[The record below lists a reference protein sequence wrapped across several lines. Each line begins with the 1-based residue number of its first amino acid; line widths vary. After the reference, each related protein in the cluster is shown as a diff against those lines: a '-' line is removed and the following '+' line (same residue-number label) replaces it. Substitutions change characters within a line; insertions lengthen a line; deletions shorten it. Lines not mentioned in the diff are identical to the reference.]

1 MIQIKKTILTLA
13 LLITAVTGARAD
25 QLASSYSSDATL
37 NNVTVSASMEVTIA
51 TGVTVT
57 INNGLNITSGTLTV
71 TGPGTLVVT
80 GAKGNNGASGW
91 EGSNGSN
98 GGVAISGNIIVQ
110 GGATVTATG
119 GTGGNGGWGEDMER
133 SASSGSAGKAFANDV
148 DFTQTTGY
156 SVTNGTSTI
165 ESVLNQRKVVISGG
179 SEPAAATTYTVSL
192 KDGVKDADKW
202 TISPNPAEEGQ
213 TVTLKYNGRL
223 KVKGV
228 TATTDA
234 GAPAA
239 AMPMLTLGSMPNG
252 GDPFS
257 GSSGSETDFSPTFSE
272 GQQVA
277 VFYQNTSGHT
287 VKVLSDALTASDIS
301 NEGKSATI
309 NVTIDDADKTQPV
322 TYFYPATM
330 TNDDYP
336 SLMAKGSINFNF
348 KAQSGTEASLST
360 VRNCCKGSG
369 AWDGN
374 ALPSVSMASQI
385 AIWKLTMTHVSGM
398 IAAQKV
404 TVKVGGN
411 KVAEASASGTY
422 FAYPIDIYLALNPA
436 TMGTGTLRI
445 EADEFGTI
453 YYYQKDGGVSL
464 TAGKFYQ
471 SAVEL
476 KR

>member
-1 MIQIKKTILTLA
+1 MEKKFRLLLLLVLLMTAATGA
-13 LLITAVTGARAD
+13 WAQDAKHLITATYREQTRSLEQPLPYATTIGELYEAVSGQSFSDLISSMSSVGMPLTGITSTNTD
-25 QLASSYSSDATL
+25 VVSIGEVNDASTP
-37 NNVTVSASMEVTIA
+37 VTVKADGKATIA
-51 TGVTVT
+51 LRFGNYAQGIFVSAVPPLYVT
-57 INNGLNITSGTLTV
+57 
-71 TGPGTLVVT
+71 
-80 GAKGNNGASGW
+80 
-91 EGSNGSN
+91 
-98 GGVAISGNIIVQ
+98 
-110 GGATVTATG
+110 
-119 GTGGNGGWGEDMER
+119 M
-133 SASSGSAGKAFANDV
+133 
-148 DFTQTTGY
+148 
-156 SVTNGTSTI
+156 
-165 ESVLNQRKVVISGG
+165 
-179 SEPAAATTYTVSL
+179 
-192 KDGVKDADKW
+192 KDGVKDAEKW
-202 TISPNPAEEGQ
+202 TVKVGEGQ
-213 TVTLKYNGRL
+213 AQALPIGGLKGDGSETVTLQYNGRL

-348 KAQSGTEASLST
+348 TAQSGTEASLST

-385 AIWKLTMTHVSGM
+385 AIWKLTMTGGGGM
-398 IAAQKV
+398 IMAQKV

-411 KVAEASASGTY
+411 KVAEASTSGTY
-422 FAYPIDIYLALNPA
+422 FAYPIDIYLALDPA

>member
-1 MIQIKKTILTLA
+1 MLVLLA
-13 LLITAVTGARAD
+13 AVATGAVA
-25 QLASSYSSDATL
+25 QTTYKVSVKEGTEDAT
-37 NNVTVSASMEVTIA
+37 NWTITPPEA
-51 TGVTVT
+51 TTTGVAQ
-57 INNGLNITSGTLTV
+57 GT
-71 TGPGTLVVT
+71 
-80 GAKGNNGASGW
+80 
-91 EGSNGSN
+91 
-98 GGVAISGNIIVQ
+98 
-110 GGATVTATG
+110 TVTAT
-119 GTGGNGGWGEDMER
+119 
-133 SASSGSAGKAFANDV
+133 
-148 DFTQTTGY
+148 Y
-156 SVTNGTSTI
+156 NGT
-165 ESVLNQRKVVISGG
+165 K
-179 SEPAAATTYTVSL
+179 
-192 KDGVKDADKW
+192 
-202 TISPNPAEEGQ
+202 
-213 TVTLKYNGRL
+213 
-223 KVKGV
+223 KVKSV
-228 TATTDA
+228 KAKKKAAVATPT
-234 GAPAA
+234 
-239 AMPMLTLGSMPNG
+239 LTLGEMTQG
-252 GDPFS
+252 GDPLNN
-257 GSSGSETDFSPTFSE
+257 GSGSETYFSPTFSE

-277 VFYQNTSGHT
+277 VFYKNTSGQT

-330 TNDDYP
+330 AKDD
-336 SLMAKGSINFNF
+336 GSINFNF

-385 AIWKLTMTHVSGM
+385 AIWKLTMTYVNGE
-398 IAAQKV
+398 IFANRV
-404 TVKVGGN
+404 TVKVGSK
-411 KVAEASASGTY
+411 KVTEASASGTY

>member
-1 MIQIKKTILTLA
+1 M
-13 LLITAVTGARAD
+13 
-25 QLASSYSSDATL
+25 
-37 NNVTVSASMEVTIA
+37 
-51 TGVTVT
+51 
-57 INNGLNITSGTLTV
+57 
-71 TGPGTLVVT
+71 
-80 GAKGNNGASGW
+80 
-91 EGSNGSN
+91 
-98 GGVAISGNIIVQ
+98 
-110 GGATVTATG
+110 
-119 GTGGNGGWGEDMER
+119 
-133 SASSGSAGKAFANDV
+133 
-148 DFTQTTGY
+148 
-156 SVTNGTSTI
+156 
-165 ESVLNQRKVVISGG
+165 
-179 SEPAAATTYTVSL
+179 
-192 KDGVKDADKW
+192 
-202 TISPNPAEEGQ
+202 
-213 TVTLKYNGRL
+213 
-223 KVKGV
+223 
-228 TATTDA
+228 
-234 GAPAA
+234 
-239 AMPMLTLGSMPNG
+239 
-252 GDPFS
+252 
-257 GSSGSETDFSPTFSE
+257 
-272 GQQVA
+272 A

-348 KAQSGTEASLST
+348 TAQSGTEASLST

-411 KVAEASASGTY
+411 KVAEASASGAY
-422 FAYPIDIYLALNPA
+422 FAYPIVIYLALDPA

>member
-1 MIQIKKTILTLA
+1 MKIKKRLLSLA
-13 LLITAVTGARAD
+13 LSGVMVLGLMPGMSLTALAD
-25 QLASSYSSDATL
+25 GGTSYTL
-37 NNVTVSASMEVTIA
+37 TIP
-51 TGVTVT
+51 
-57 INNGLNITSGTLTV
+57 STLTV
-71 TGPGTLVVT
+71 
-80 GAKGNNGASGW
+80 ANSGW
-91 EGSNGSN
+91 NATDGISATGSLE
-98 GGVAISGNIIVQ
+98 SGKKLS
-110 GGATVTATG
+110 VTATSDDEFALVNQSDNTQKVG
-119 GTGGNGGWGEDMER
+119 YILAATSEDTTATTSWTFDSLSNTATTKTM
-133 SASSGSAGKAFANDV
+133 GIIV
-148 DFTQTTGY
+148 DDY
-156 SVTNGTSTI
+156 S
-165 ESVLNQRKVVISGG
+165 
-179 SEPAAATTYTVSL
+179 SEPAGTYQDTVTFTAKVESAAT
-192 KDGVKDADKW
+192 
-202 TISPNPAEEGQ
+202 
-213 TVTLKYNGRL
+213 
-223 KVKGV
+223 
-228 TATTDA
+228 
-234 GAPAA
+234 APT
-239 AMPMLTLGSMPNG
+239 LTLGEMTQG
-252 GDPFS
+252 GDPLNN
-257 GSSGSETDFSPTFSE
+257 GSGSETYYSPTFSE

-277 VFYQNTSGHT
+277 VFYKNTSGQT

-330 TNDDYP
+330 AKDD
-336 SLMAKGSINFNF
+336 GSINFNF
-348 KAQSGTEASLST
+348 TAQSGTEASLST

-385 AIWKLTMTHVSGM
+385 AIWKLTMTGANND
-398 IAAQKV
+398 IFANRV

-411 KVAEASASGTY
+411 KVAEASKSPY

>member
-1 MIQIKKTILTLA
+1 MKIKKRIFSLA
-13 LLITAVTGARAD
+13 LAGTMALGLMSGMSMTALAD
-25 QLASSYSSDATL
+25 GDTSYTLTIPSTL
-37 NNVTVSASMEVTIA
+37 NVANSGWNATDGISA
-51 TGVTVT
+51 TGYLAD
-57 INNGLNITSGTLTV
+57 GKKLTV
-71 TGPGTLVVT
+71 T
-80 GAKGNNGASGW
+80 
-91 EGSNGSN
+91 
-98 GGVAISGNIIVQ
+98 
-110 GGATVTATG
+110 
-119 GTGGNGGWGEDMER
+119 
-133 SASSGSAGKAFANDV
+133 ASSGDEFALVSGENNVNYKLAASGDANTTYANATEKTSWE
-148 DFTQTTGY
+148 FTPLSETAATQTMGIVVEDY
-156 SVTNGTSTI
+156 SSKPAGTYQDTVTFTAKV
-165 ESVLNQRKVVISGG
+165 ES
-179 SEPAAATTYTVSL
+179 AAT
-192 KDGVKDADKW
+192 
-202 TISPNPAEEGQ
+202 
-213 TVTLKYNGRL
+213 
-223 KVKGV
+223 
-228 TATTDA
+228 
-234 GAPAA
+234 APT
-239 AMPMLTLGSMPNG
+239 LTLGEMTQG
-252 GDPFS
+252 GDPLNN
-257 GSSGSETDFSPTFSE
+257 GSGSETYYSPTFSE

-277 VFYQNTSGHT
+277 VFYKNTSGQT

-330 TNDDYP
+330 AKDD
-336 SLMAKGSINFNF
+336 GSINFDF
-348 KAQSGTEASLST
+348 TAQSGTEASLST

-385 AIWKLTMTHVSGM
+385 DIWKLTMTGGNGM
-398 IAAQKV
+398 IMAQKV

-411 KVAEASASGTY
+411 KVAEASASGVY

>member
-1 MIQIKKTILTLA
+1 MKIKKRLLSLA
-13 LLITAVTGARAD
+13 LSGAMVLGLLPGMSLTALADGDTTYTITIP
-25 QLASSYSSDATL
+25 STL
-37 NNVTVSASMEVTIA
+37 NVTNSGWNATDGISA
-51 TGVTVT
+51 TGS
-57 INNGLNITSGTLTV
+57 LESGKKL
-71 TGPGTLVVT
+71 
-80 GAKGNNGASGW
+80 S
-91 EGSNGSN
+91 
-98 GGVAISGNIIVQ
+98 
-110 GGATVTATG
+110 VTATSDD
-119 GTGGNGGWGEDMER
+119 E
-133 SASSGSAGKAFANDV
+133 FALVNQSDN
-148 DFTQTTGY
+148 TQKVGY
-156 SVTNGTSTI
+156 I
-165 ESVLNQRKVVISGG
+165 L
-179 SEPAAATTYTVSL
+179 AATSEDT
-192 KDGVKDADKW
+192 
-202 TISPNPAEEGQ
+202 
-213 TVTLKYNGRL
+213 
-223 KVKGV
+223 
-228 TATTDA
+228 TATTSWTFDSLSNTATTKNMGIIVDDYSEKPA
-234 GAPAA
+234 GTYQDIVTFTAKVESAATAPT
-239 AMPMLTLGSMPNG
+239 LTLGEMTQG
-252 GDPFS
+252 GDPLNN
-257 GSSGSETDFSPTFSE
+257 GSGSETYYSPTFSE

-277 VFYQNTSGHT
+277 VFYKNTSGQT

-330 TNDDYP
+330 AKDD
-336 SLMAKGSINFNF
+336 GSINFDF
-348 KAQSGTEASLST
+348 TAQSGTEASLST

-385 AIWKLTMTHVSGM
+385 DIWKLTMTGGDGM
-398 IAAQKV
+398 IMAQKV

-411 KVAEASASGTY
+411 KVAEASASGVY

-453 YYYQKDGGVSL
+453 YDYQKDGGVSL